1 MKYANM
7 LFSEIFAEFSHVD
20 GRENRLAVL
29 RKYGTTN
36 KWFCEF
42 LNYAFNPKIQFDI
55 TQVPQYKPSADPAG
69 LNITYLNNEM
79 RRLYIFIV
87 GHPKRTAKLDARK
100 EARILNALL
109 GSLHKDEAAL
119 LVKLFQKKLEIKYLT
134 SRLVKEAFPFMPYEV
149 SQAPAETVSEEVP
162 VVPVV
167 TGPCVVRSSVG
178 TRSRRKDISEK
189 IDERVP
195 KA

>member
-7 LFSEIFAEFSHVD
+7 LFSEIFEEFSHAD
-20 GRENRLAVL
+20 GRENRVAVL
-29 RKYGTTN
+29 RKYGSTN

-55 TQVPQYKPSADPAG
+55 IQVPNYKPSVDPAG
-69 LNITYLNNEM
+69 LNVTYLNNEM

-119 LVKLFQKKLEIKYLT
+119 LVKLFQKRLEIKYLT
-134 SRLVKEAFPFMPYEV
+134 ARLVKEAFPFMPYEV
-149 SQAPAETVSEEVP
+149 TVVETVESPTQEVIAAP
-162 VVPVV
+162 VKSKTKVV
-167 TGPCVVRSSVG
+167 KTSGVVV
-178 TRSRRKDISEK
+178 K
-189 IDERVP
+189 V
-195 KA
+195 